1 MSKRWR
7 IHPHD
12 SACIAALQRAAGIP
26 AVVAQLLVCRGVTDA
41 AVARDFLDPKL
52 SALRDPALLPGCSE
66 AARRI
71 HAAVTA
77 GRRILVYGD
86 YDVDGMTG
94 TAILWLCLK
103 LLGGEVGY
111 YVPHRIDEG
120 YGLNAEAIR
129 TLAADKNQLL
139 VTVDCGIGSVDEA
152 ELAHDLGIELIVTDH
167 HEPGPRLPRA
177 AAIVHPRLPGDCP
190 GFCANENET
199 VPFETFKVGQA
210 FLSTQEDAADR
221 ADRNVCPTEA
231 ARKVEYPFGGLSGS
245 GVAMKLAWALCQ
257 QAAGAKRVA
266 PRMKDFLV
274 QAVGLAAL
282 GTVADVVPLVDE
294 NRVLVRHGLES
305 LANAPTLGLATLME
319 IAKVTPQRC
328 PDGKTR
334 LSSEDL
340 GFQIAPRLNAAGRL
354 GQPELAV
361 ELLVTDRPDR
371 AKELAEYI
379 NGLNATRQT
388 IERSIQLAASK
399 QVKERFDPAGDAALV
414 LADHGWH
421 PGVIGI
427 VAGRLADKFHR
438 PVVMISWDK
447 AGLRAGIGSARSV
460 PGFNLHEALA
470 ECGEF
475 LLTHGGHAAAAGLKI
490 EEHQIDGFRG
500 AFCEVAATRIAGD
513 QREAELFVDVEAP
526 LSAFTLETT
535 QQLERLGPFGH
546 GNLRPLLCT
555 TGVTLN
561 GPPKP
566 LGGSGNHLA
575 MMLSQHGVSLRAV
588 AFGGGEWIDDLIEI
602 DGPLDVAFRPVIN
615 DFRGRRSV
623 ELHLVDWRPTM
634 G

>member
-41 AVARDFLDPKL
+41 TIARDFLDPKL
-52 SALRDPALLPGCSE
+52 SALRDPGLLPGCGE

-71 HAAVTA
+71 HAAVSA

-94 TAILWLCLK
+94 TAILWLCLR
-103 LLGGEVGY
+103 LLGADVGY

-177 AAIVHPRLPGDCP
+177 AAIVHPRLPGDCR
-190 GFCANENET
+190 GSCVDEEDTTSLET
-199 VPFETFKVGQA
+199 ST
-210 FLSTQEDAADR
+210 LS
-221 ADRNVCPTEA
+221 EA
-231 ARKVEYPFGGLSGS
+231 RYPFGGLSGS

-334 LSSEDL
+334 LTSEDL

-414 LADHGWH
+414 LADRGWH

-447 AGLRAGIGSARSV
+447 AGMRPGIGSARSV

-490 EEHQIDGFRG
+490 EEHQLDGFRG

-555 TGVTLN
+555 TGVTLG

-575 MMLSQHGVSLRAV
+575 MMLSQHGVTLRAV

-634 G
+634 GG

>member
-7 IHPHD
+7 IHRHD
-12 SACIAALQRAAGIP
+12 SDCIAALQRAAGIP
-26 AVVAQLLVCRGVTDA
+26 AVVAQLLICRGVTDPT
-41 AVARDFLDPKL
+41 VARDFLDPKL
-52 SALRDPALLPGCSE
+52 SSLRDPNLLPGCQK
-66 AARRI
+66 AAERI
-71 HAAVTA
+71 HAAVAA

-94 TAILWLCLK
+94 TAILWMCLK
-103 LLGGEVGY
+103 LLGAEVDY
-111 YVPHRIDEG
+111 YVPHRVDEG

-129 TLAADKNQLL
+129 TLAADKHDLL
-139 VTVDCGIGSVDEA
+139 VTVDCGIGSIDEA
-152 ELAHDLGIELIVTDH
+152 NLARELGIELIVTDH
-167 HEPGPRLPRA
+167 HEPGPRLPQA
-177 AAIVHPRLPGDCP
+177 TAIVHPRLPGSD
-190 GFCANENET
+190 
-199 VPFETFKVGQA
+199 
-210 FLSTQEDAADR
+210 
-221 ADRNVCPTEA
+221 
-231 ARKVEYPFGGLSGS
+231 YPFGGLSGS

-257 QAAGAKRVA
+257 QASGAKRVA

-305 LANAPTLGLATLME
+305 LANSPTLGLATLMN
-319 IAKVTPQRC
+319 IAKVVAQKQ
-328 PDGKTR
+328 PDGKMR
-334 LSSEDL
+334 LNAEDL

-354 GQPELAV
+354 GQPQLAV
-361 ELLVTDRPDR
+361 ELLVTDRPER

-379 NGLNATRQT
+379 DGLNATRQT

-399 QVKERFDPAGDAALV
+399 QAKELFDPVDDAALV
-414 LADHGWH
+414 LADRGWH

-447 AGLRAGIGSARSV
+447 AGLRPGIGSARSV

-470 ECGEF
+470 DCGEF
-475 LLTHGGHAAAAGLKI
+475 LLAHGGHAAAAGLKI
-490 EEHQIDGFRG
+490 EEQQLDGFRG
-500 AFCEVAATRIAGD
+500 AFCEVAATQISID

-526 LSAFTLETT
+526 FSAFTLETAR
-535 QQLERLGPFGH
+535 QLERLAPFGH

-555 TGVTLN
+555 TGVTLS

-566 LGGSGNHLA
+566 LGSSGHHLS
-575 MMLSQHGVSLRAV
+575 MMLSQHGVTLRTV
-588 AFGGGEWIDDLIEI
+588 AFGGGDWIDDLADV

-615 DFRGRRSV
+615 DFRGRQSV
-623 ELHLVDWRPTM
+623 ELHLVDWRPTI
-634 G
+634 GDKTPHITAGSC

>member
-1 MSKRWR
+1 MAKRWR

-12 SACIAALQRAAGIP
+12 PARIAALQHAAAIP
-26 AVVAQLLVCRGVTDA
+26 AVVAELLICRGVTDP

-52 SALRDPALLPGCSE
+52 SSLREPGLLPGCLE
-66 AARRI
+66 AASRI
-71 HAAVTA
+71 HAAIAA

-103 LLGGEVGY
+103 LLGAEVGY
-111 YVPHRIDEG
+111 HIPHRVDEG
-120 YGLNAEAIR
+120 YGLNGEAIR
-129 TLAADKNQLL
+129 TLAADKYELL

-152 ELAHDLGIELIVTDH
+152 ILARELGVELIVTDH
-167 HEPGPRLPRA
+167 HEPGLRLPEA
-177 AAIVHPRLPGDCP
+177 AAIVHPRLPG
-190 GFCANENET
+190 
-199 VPFETFKVGQA
+199 
-210 FLSTQEDAADR
+210 S
-221 ADRNVCPTEA
+221 
-231 ARKVEYPFGGLSGS
+231 EYPFGGLSGS

-305 LANAPTLGLATLME
+305 LANAPTLGLATLMD
-319 IAKVTPQRC
+319 IAKVAPRQH
-328 PDGKTR
+328 PDGKMR
-334 LSSEDL
+334 LGAEDL

-354 GQPELAV
+354 GQPQLAV
-361 ELLVTDRPDR
+361 ELLVTDRPER
-371 AKELAEYI
+371 AKELAQYI
-379 NGLNATRQT
+379 DGLNATRQT

-399 QVKERFDPAGDAALV
+399 QVGEQFDPIEDSALV
-414 LADHGWH
+414 LADRGWH

-447 AGLRAGIGSARSV
+447 AGLRPGIGSARSV
-460 PGFNLHEALA
+460 PGFNLHAALA

-475 LLTHGGHAAAAGLKI
+475 LLAHGGHAAAAGLKI
-490 EEHQIDGFRG
+490 EEHQLDGFRG
-500 AFCEVAATRIAGD
+500 AFCEVAATQISAAE
-513 QREAELFVDVEAP
+513 REAELFVDVEAP
-526 LSAFTLETT
+526 FSAFTLQTA
-535 QQLERLGPFGH
+535 QQIERMAPFGQ
-546 GNLRPLLCT
+546 GNSRPLLCT
-555 TGVTLN
+555 TGVTLQ

-566 LGGSGNHLA
+566 LGSSGRHLA
-575 MMLSQHGVSLRAV
+575 MMLSQHGVTLRAV
-588 AFGGGEWIDDLIEI
+588 AFGGSDWGDELAAI

-615 DFRGRRSV
+615 DFRGRKTV
-623 ELHLVDWRPTM
+623 ELHLVDWRPTI
-634 G
+634 GETTSHTIAGSC